1 MCQVCE
7 MRLKAFFYSSI
18 CAISVG
24 ILMCFYKMVIPGTIL
39 ILSPFLYIGTR
50 FLFYKLKRVRQMV

>member
-7 MRLKAFFYSSI
+7 MRLKAFFYASI
-18 CAISVG
+18 CVVSVG
-24 ILMCFYKMVIPGTIL
+24 TLMCYYKMIIPGTIL

-50 FLFYKLKRVRQMV
+50 YLLLKIRQMV

>member
-7 MRLKAFFYSSI
+7 MRLKAFFYASI

-24 ILMCFYKMVIPGTIL
+24 MLMRCYKMIIPGTIL
-39 ILSPFLYIGTR
+39 ILLPFLYIGTR
-50 FLFYKLKRVRQMV
+50 FLLLRVRQMV